1 MNRLFLILLIILL
14 SYASECQCQLL
25 ASSNNGRSVDFEM
38 SLLPRTADD
47 FQSKYYDLDLESAN
61 SICSPYFP
69 FLEGIPIMEH
79 KGRIRGFTF
88 QIFRT
93 IEKFGEKMLSDS
105 PENGI
110 KMDFTATGR
119 LLDYVGITRNNPNP
133 LSNRF
138 SLFSCVPFSTK
149 LEGGIELAGSKGIT
163 VEYTKDAQ
171 NRVTEAQ
178 VLIAGDPRYIFR
190 YTYLDST
197 KKISTIKVYDSKGI
211 LTGEVAYIYNNNILN
226 ELYYKV
232 YTKTYTMDHALV
244 AEYRKRY
251 SYDEHGNYS
260 KIDFWHWSG
269 TSSAWIRDVLTFEN
283 QYNPQGQLSI
293 SRVGSSREYDSP
305 SGRGRFPIPSYT
317 TRKYTYD
324 NMGNWVKIEID
335 DGKVLTREFQYMS
348 NSSSAQNDPNRV
360 YAEEEV
366 NIRASFGK
374 TVKQHVREHGI
385 RALYYHDDEDI
396 MLGGSTQPVNVT
408 FIVEKDGRVSD
419 LKIYCQA
426 NDPRYIK
433 YQTTQFIKGQ
443 EWMPASV
450 NGQPVRSEV
459 YLSWYLKDKRTLVI
473 EKDVTVTNAELSAY
487 SQFAKKQQFERT
499 KKDALSGNVEAK
511 KTLARMYLEGN
522 GTERNETLALEQ
534 YIDLAINGD
543 SESANYVLSHI
554 SSVSSNNQLVKK
566 IAKSYKGLK
575 NNLLVPSDRWAYQV
589 CLITMNDGNSEARFE
604 YAIRC
609 VYGYGRAKDVDE
621 GTEILEDMA
630 NQGSVS
636 AMSALGDVYYER
648 IDYNKSVYWAQ
659 KAADKG
665 NVSALILMGK
675 AYENG
680 QGVKK
685 DMKLSFEMY
694 KKAANQ
700 GSQIALAEVVY
711 RLISGSGVKKD
722 KEQAEVYFNKLSVDN
737 QGIVANNVFW
747 GKGTKKNKKMGL
759 QLFAVAANNGNEK
772 AREEFLLWSK

>member
-1 MNRLFLILLIILL
+1 MKRTFVLLLIAILG
-14 SYASECQCQLL
+14 YTSESQGQRLTDD
-25 ASSNNGRSVDFEM
+25 SEKMM

-47 FQSKYYDLDLESAN
+47 FQSKYYDLDLISAV
-61 SICSPYFP
+61 SISMLNFP
-69 FLEGIPIMEH
+69 LFEDIPITAH
-79 KGRIRGFTF
+79 NGNITGLTF

-93 IEKFGEKMLSDS
+93 VEKFGEKMLKET
-105 PENGI
+105 PEQGI
-110 KMDFTATGR
+110 KMDFTSSGKLINCMGIDGR
-119 LLDYVGITRNNPNP
+119 NPNP
-133 LSNRF
+133 ISNRF
-138 SLFSCVPFSTK
+138 SLFSCIPSSTR
-149 LEGGIELAGSKGIT
+149 LESGIGLADSNGMT
-163 VEYTKDAQ
+163 VEYTKDTQ

-178 VLIAGDPRYIFR
+178 VLKSGDPRLIFR
-190 YTYLDST
+190 YSYLGNT
-197 KKISTIKVYDSKGI
+197 KKISTIKAYNSIGVLI
-211 LTGEVAYIYNNNILN
+211 GEVFYNYDNDKLS
-226 ELYYKV
+226 ELYYKTYIKTPTMNALEGEFRKQ
-232 YTKTYTMDHALV
+232 YT
-244 AEYRKRY
+244 
-251 SYDEHGNYS
+251 YDAHGNYS
-260 KIDFWHWSG
+260 KIDFWHWTG
-269 TSSAWIRDVLTFEN
+269 SSSSWMREVLTYEN
-283 QYNPQGQLSI
+283 QYNPQGQLTI
-293 SRVGSSREYDSP
+293 SRVGSSKEFNSP
-305 SGRGRFPIPSYT
+305 SGRVPIPSYSN
-317 TRKYTYD
+317 RKYTYD
-324 NMGNWVKIEID
+324 SMGNWVKIEID
-335 DGKVLTREFQYMS
+335 DGIVLKREFQHIGS
-348 NSSSAQNDPNRV
+348 TSTSPNDPNRI
-360 YAEEEV
+360 YAEDEV
-366 NIRASFGK
+366 SIRASFGQ
-374 TVKQHVREHGI
+374 TVYQHVRKNGI
-385 RALYYHDDEDI
+385 RSLYPYDEEFDRI
-396 MLGGSTQPVNVT
+396 TVKTTSPVNVS
-408 FIVEKDGRVSD
+408 FIVEKDGSLSNIRVFNQSD
-419 LKIYCQA
+419 ASRIIIYQA
-426 NDPRYIK
+426 
-433 YQTTQFIKGQ
+433 TQFVRSL

-450 NGQPVRSEV
+450 NGMPVRSEV
-459 YLSWYLKDKRTLVI
+459 SMAWHLNDSGTLVI
-473 EKDVTVTNAELSAY
+473 EKDVTVTNAELTAY

-499 KKDALSGNVEAK
+499 KKEALSGSVEAK
-511 KTLARMYLEGN
+511 KKLARMYLEGN

-534 YIDLAINGD
+534 YVDLAINGD
-543 SESANYVLSHI
+543 SESENYVLSHI